1 MFSQACAHASW
12 ASGVMPKSRA
22 PTIDLPDPA
31 VKAWLD
37 EHVAAADM
45 DIDRMF
51 CYKKADR
58 AKGPSWS
65 CLQKHRHKL
74 MDVVVLTGG
83 KLLKLQKLEGQ
94 VGSWL
99 EKHAPG
105 KFNADSVSLVVRCE
119 HDNHVLRILNDH
131 N

>member
-1 MFSQACAHASW
+1 MLSQACAHASW
-12 ASGVMPKSRA
+12 ASGVYHAKKQD

-58 AKGPSWS
+58 AKGPSWACS
-65 CLQKHRHKL
+65 RGHRHKL
-74 MDVVVLTGG
+74 MDLMVLTGG
-83 KLLKLQKLEGQ
+83 N
-94 VGSWL
+94 S
-99 EKHAPG
+99 
-105 KFNADSVSLVVRCE
+105 
-119 HDNHVLRILNDH
+119 
-131 N
+131 